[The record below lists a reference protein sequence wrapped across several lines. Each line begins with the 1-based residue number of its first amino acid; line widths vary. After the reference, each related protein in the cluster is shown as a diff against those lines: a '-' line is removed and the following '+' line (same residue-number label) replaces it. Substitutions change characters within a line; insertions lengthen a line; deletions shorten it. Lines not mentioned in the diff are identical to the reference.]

1 MRVMLGIIMGREH
14 SAEQGQEVVQVLF
27 YLLLLYLFSFVS
39 SKTPGLAQPEKVGMH
54 GRDTPR
60 KRQKPPQ

>member
-1 MRVMLGIIMGREH
+1 MGREH